1 MERLAVGETVAG
13 TPGTV
18 AATAGDVAVDG
29 IAFDARGLAPAI
41 VQSVEDG
48 AVRMLGYMNR
58 EALERTL
65 RTGQVWFWSR
75 SRGEFWRKGET
86 SGNGLEVVEVL
97 ADCDG
102 DAILVRARPHGPTC
116 HTGAESCFAR
126 RVRAPEERHGEG

>member
-1 MERLAVGETVAG
+1 MKQTTELAVSAVTFGAG
-13 TPGTV
+13 
-18 AATAGDVAVDG
+18 
-29 IAFDARGLAPAI
+29 GLAPAI
-41 VQSVEDG
+41 VQSVDDG

-75 SRGEFWRKGET
+75 SRRDFWRKGET
-86 SGNGLEVVEVL
+86 SGNWLEVVEVL

-116 HTGAESCFAR
+116 HTGADSCFG
-126 RVRAPEERHGEG
+126 RVVRDPGGGEG